1 MTLTTSQSL
10 PPSTA
15 SSVMIMRQSIDL
27 AGLAHRKNSLTL
39 HCFLTWNS
47 NQNDKISPPSPP
59 PRLAQNKSASH
70 PQLGLRLGSLPT
82 PSKTASPLFCFFFF
96 SATLAW
102 IRAIPVFK
110 RTLRGH
116 LGKLAKVFCS
126 WTIFEARS
134 STVRTNPPYS
144 PAWIWTSLK
153 NCETTENLPT
163 ALWMAVAS
171 GNPLYIQR
179 P

>member
-1 MTLTTSQSL
+1 
-10 PPSTA
+10 
-15 SSVMIMRQSIDL
+15 MIMRQSIDL

-47 NQNDKISPPSPP
+47 NQNDKISLPP

-82 PSKTASPLFCFFFF
+82 LSKTASRFCFFSFA
-96 SATLAW
+96 ATLAW
-102 IRAIPVFK
+102 IWAIPVFK
-110 RTLRGH
+110 RKLKGH
-116 LGKLAKVFCS
+116 LGKLAKVFYSC
-126 WTIFEARS
+126 TIFEARS
-134 STVRTNPPYS
+134 STVTTNPLYS
-144 PAWIWTSLK
+144 HAWIWTSLK
-153 NCETTENLPT
+153 SCETTENLPT
-163 ALWMAVAS
+163 ALWMAIAS